1 MNEQQQQLLRQL
13 PKVDKLLTDE
23 RIVAQMNGQPRR
35 VVVSAVQRVL
45 DEVRQSILS
54 AEGAAQRPFST
65 EAAVSQESLVARIIA
80 LVEEQS
86 RPTPRRVINATGIIV
101 NTGLGRSLL
110 SDRAVQRLVE
120 AATMHSA
127 LEVDVETGER
137 GHRDLHI
144 ANLICRLTGAEM
156 ATVVNNN
163 AGAVLIALNELADGK
178 EVIVSRGELVEI
190 GGSFRIP
197 DVMSKSGAQLVE
209 VGTTNKTR
217 VSDYEKAITENT
229 ALLLKVHTSNFRV
242 VGFTE
247 SASAQELVALG
258 ARHKIPMMEDLGSG
272 AFVDVS
278 RYGIAAEPLVQES
291 IAAGADVVTFSGDKL
306 LGGPQAGLI
315 AGKKAAVHR
324 IRRNPLYRALRCD
337 KLTIAALEGT
347 LRAYFDPEQAV
358 REIPTLQAISVT
370 LEELNRRARRLKRMI
385 EGATRD
391 TQYAMRI
398 SIENG
403 TSQVGGGALPTE
415 FLPTRLVALRPTR
428 ISVDE
433 LNRRLRLGE
442 PSVFA
447 RIQNDALLLDMRTVR
462 ERELKEL
469 TEAVE
474 AAILSDED
482 DSGFQPSASGNNL
495 VKRRA

>member
-13 PKVDKLLTDE
+13 PKVDKLLADE
-23 RIVAQMNGQPRR
+23 RIVEQMNGHPRS
-35 VVVSAVQRVL
+35 VVVSAVQLIL
-45 DEVRQSILS
+45 DETRKAILS
-54 AEGAAQRPFST
+54 AEDGTARRPFPT
-65 EAAVSQESLVARIIA
+65 VSHDDVVARVIA
-80 LVEEQS
+80 LIEEQS

-110 SDRAVQRLVE
+110 SDRAVERLIE
-120 AATMHSA
+120 AATIHSA

-197 DVMSKSGAQLVE
+197 DVMAKSGAKLVE

-217 VSDYEKAITENT
+217 IGDYEKAINENT

-247 SASAQELVALG
+247 SVSVTELVELG
-258 ARHKIPMMEDLGSG
+258 ARYKIPVMEDLGSG

-278 RYGIAAEPLVQES
+278 RYGIAAEPLAQES
-291 IAAGADVVTFSGDKL
+291 VAAGADVVTFSGDKL

-315 AGKKAAVHR
+315 AGKKAAVNR

-358 REIPTLQAISVT
+358 REIPTLQAIAAPV
-370 LEELNRRARRLKRMI
+370 EELKRRAKRLTRFLNGLDAAADIAI
-385 EGATRD
+385 EK
-391 TQYAMRI
+391 
-398 SIENG
+398 G

-415 FLPTRLVALRPTR
+415 YLPTRLVALRPKQ

-433 LNRRLRLGE
+433 LSRRLRLGE
-442 PSVFA
+442 PSIFA

-469 TEAVE
+469 AEAV
-474 AAILSDED
+474 
-482 DSGFQPSASGNNL
+482 
-495 VKRRA
+495 RRALQ

>member
-1 MNEQQQQLLRQL
+1 MNDQQQQLLRQL
-13 PKVDKLLTDE
+13 PKVDKLLADE
-23 RIVAQMNGQPRR
+23 RIIEQMNGQPRR
-35 VVVSAVQRVL
+35 VVVAAVQQAIEETRRGVLEGTIEVVTAESVLARVL
-45 DEVRQSILS
+45 
-54 AEGAAQRPFST
+54 
-65 EAAVSQESLVARIIA
+65 A
-80 LVEEQS
+80 LIEEQS

-110 SDRAVQRLVE
+110 SDRAVKRLVE

-144 ANLICRLTGAEM
+144 AHLICRLTGAEM

-163 AGAVLIALNELADGK
+163 AGAVLIALNELASGK

-197 DVMSKSGAQLVE
+197 DVMAKSGAKLVE

-217 VSDYEKAITENT
+217 VSDYEKAINENT

-247 SASAQELVALG
+247 SASVQELVELG
-258 ARHKIPMMEDLGSG
+258 ARYKIPVMEDLGSG

-291 IAAGADVVTFSGDKL
+291 VAAGVDVVTFSGDKL

-315 AGKKAAVHR
+315 AGKKHAVNR

-358 REIPTLQAISVT
+358 REIPTLQAIAASV
-370 LEELNRRARRLKRMI
+370 EELKRRAKRVVRLLTTDDAGRKTQDVEVTI
-385 EGATRD
+385 EKGV
-391 TQYAMRI
+391 
-398 SIENG
+398 
-403 TSQVGGGALPTE
+403 SQVGGGALPTE
-415 FLPTRLVALRPTR
+415 YLPTRLVALRPKQ

-433 LNRRLRLGE
+433 LSRRLRIGE

-462 ERELKEL
+462 EGELKEL
-469 TEAVE
+469 AEAV
-474 AAILSDED
+474 
-482 DSGFQPSASGNNL
+482 
-495 VKRRA
+495 RRALA

>member
-13 PKVDKLLTDE
+13 PKVDKLLADE
-23 RIVAQMNGQPRR
+23 RIVEQMNGQPRS
-35 VVVSAVQRVL
+35 VVVAAVQQAI
-45 DEVRQSILS
+45 EEARQGIIT
-54 AEGAAQRPFST
+54 AEGTAQRPFPT
-65 EAAVSQESLVARIIA
+65 VSHDDVVARVIA
-80 LVEEQS
+80 LIEEQS

-110 SDRAVQRLVE
+110 SDRAVNRLVE

-197 DVMSKSGAQLVE
+197 DVMSKSGAKLVE

-217 VSDYEKAITENT
+217 ISDYEKAINENT

-247 SASAQELVALG
+247 SASVQELVALG
-258 ARHKIPMMEDLGSG
+258 ARYKIPVMEDLGSG

-291 IAAGADVVTFSGDKL
+291 VAAGVDVVTFSGDKL

-315 AGKKAAVHR
+315 AGKKAAVNR

-347 LRAYFDPEQAV
+347 LRAYFDPDQAV
-358 REIPTLQAISVT
+358 REIPTLQAIAATV
-370 LEELNRRARRLKRMI
+370 EALNRRARRLVRLLTTDHRPQTTDDAERKTHDVEITI
-385 EGATRD
+385 EK
-391 TQYAMRI
+391 
-398 SIENG
+398 G

-415 FLPTRLVALRPTR
+415 YLPTRLVALRPPH

-433 LNRRLRLGE
+433 LSRRLRLGE

-469 TEAVE
+469 AEAV
-474 AAILSDED
+474 
-482 DSGFQPSASGNNL
+482 
-495 VKRRA
+495 RRALV

>member
-13 PKVDKLLTDE
+13 PKVDKLLADE
-23 RIVAQMNGQPRR
+23 RIVEQMNGHPRS
-35 VVVSAVQRVL
+35 VVVAAVQLIL
-45 DEVRQSILS
+45 DETRKAILS
-54 AEGAAQRPFST
+54 AEDGTAQHPFPS
-65 EAAVSQESLVARIIA
+65 VSHDDVVARVIA
-80 LVEEQS
+80 LIEEQS
-86 RPTPRRVINATGIIV
+86 RPMPRRVINATGIIV

-144 ANLICRLTGAEM
+144 ANLICRLMGAEM

-197 DVMSKSGAQLVE
+197 DVMSKSGAKLVE

-247 SASAQELVALG
+247 SASVQELVALG
-258 ARHKIPMMEDLGSG
+258 ARYKIPVMEDLGSG

-291 IAAGADVVTFSGDKL
+291 VAAGADVVTFSGDKL

-315 AGKKAAVHR
+315 AGKKAAVNR

-358 REIPTLQAISVT
+358 KEIPTLQAIAAPV
-370 LEELNRRARRLKRMI
+370 EELKRRGKRLVRLLTTDNAGRKTHDVDMTI
-385 EGATRD
+385 EK
-391 TQYAMRI
+391 
-398 SIENG
+398 G

-415 FLPTRLVALRPTR
+415 YLPTRLVALRPTH

-433 LNRRLRLGE
+433 LSRRLRLGE

-469 TEAVE
+469 AEAV
-474 AAILSDED
+474 
-482 DSGFQPSASGNNL
+482 
-495 VKRRA
+495 RRALA